1 MTEPKWLSVEI
12 AIAIHEA
19 QLIEHGG
26 PSGIR
31 DQGLLESA
39 LERPRNKWAYE
50 GADIPALAAAYGY
63 GIAKNHPFIDGNK
76 RTALMAVFTFLGLND
91 IDFDVPEAD
100 FAAIILGLAAG
111 EIDEDGLDR
120 WVADNLPKAL

>member
-1 MTEPKWLSVEI
+1 MTEPRWLTTEI

-31 DQGLLESA
+31 DIGMLESA
-39 LERPRNKWAYE
+39 LERPKNKWAYE
-50 GADIPALAAAYGY
+50 GADLAALAAAYGY
-63 GIAKNHPFIDGNK
+63 GVAKNHPFIDGNK
-76 RTALMAVFTFLGLND
+76 RTSLMAIFTFLGLND

-111 EIDEDGLDR
+111 EVSEDSLAR
-120 WVADNLPKAL
+120 WIRDNWPHD